1 METIY
6 QTAIDKVSNGARF
19 SVDFKKRS
27 LRINGK
33 VVDLQKMPPG
43 IPIHTN
49 LDVWLDEVENLYD
62 TYKYSRPSKS
72 SMAKERKAKFR
83 ALSVAELI
91 RECGHDALSNP
102 KSRDVAQA
110 ELEIFILLSLV
121 NGSFKPE
128 ELFAKD
134 WFFQGTDKSFILRK
148 DWF

>member
-6 QTAIDKVSNGARF
+6 ETAIEKVSNGARF
-19 SVDFKKRS
+19 NVDFKKRS

-33 VVDLQKMPPG
+33 AVDLQKMPLG
-43 IPIHTN
+43 IPIHPD
-49 LDVWLDEVENLYD
+49 LDTWLDEVENLYD
-62 TYKYSRPSKS
+62 TYKYSRPTKS
-72 SMAKERKAKFR
+72 SMAKERTAKFK
-83 ALSVAELI
+83 ALSVSELI
-91 RECGHDALSNP
+91 KECGHDALSNP

-121 NGSFKPE
+121 NESFKPE
-128 ELFAKD
+128 ELFTKD